1 MLSKPYDNLA
11 YHEYSEVERKPAP
24 IQFDLARHAVLP
36 ERLTVV
42 H

>member
-1 MLSKPYDNLA
+1 MLSKPYGNLA

-36 ERLTVV
+36 ESFAVV
-42 H
+42 Y